1 MGQRSTTSAFPT
13 QVLHRSIQSVGG
25 LPRLLIFSLLALFGL
40 AACDHITPP
49 DGSEPSAIALYPA
62 TALVEEGDLV
72 QLQVTDATTSGSQA
86 ASGVSVDWQTSDP
99 GVATVARGMVRGVNP
114 GEARITAITQS
125 GKVAEAT
132 VKVGRT
138 PAQIVLVNTADQ
150 EAEVGYSLDA
160 PLEAKVLS
168 ARGRPVPGAE
178 IRFRVVKGAGSTSPV
193 IVEADEDGIVR
204 SEWRLGPVAGEQVVQ
219 IEAVSHNGTR
229 AAVQAEARPGAP
241 DRISI
246 SPSEVSLRL
255 GAPFQFAAQ
264 VTDRYGNKLGSIP
277 VRWSSSNPDVV
288 RVNVEGWVTG
298 VAPGTAVVEALPA
311 TGELSA
317 ASAALMQQVAA
328 SPGRGNGN
336 GQAKVTV
343 SDSTD
348 GDSEDGSDALVSV
361 TSGDDQVGVVGTT
374 LGQELGIRVTD
385 ADGNPIRQFDVTWQ
399 VVEGDG
405 SVSEATTRT
414 NGQGRTAVDWTLGPV
429 PGAQKVEAQAGNLGS
444 VTFRAEALVG
454 PVETVTVSPGSGRIE
469 VDAEMDFSAAAQDRY
484 GNPIPGGLDVTWSV
498 IDQAKATVSAQ
509 GRAKGLA
516 TGNTQV
522 VASVEGVKGSAEL
535 TVDASSVDD
544 GGNDSGDDGSG
555 DDGSDD
561 GDSGSDDSDAGD
573 GSDDGSGDDGSDDG
587 GTGDGGSDG
596 GDGGGDSSDDTG
608 DEVSNPG
615 QVTDLSVASTT
626 ERSATLRFTEVDDG
640 TGNPAQ
646 YNVRYHLH
654 PIEWGWGQAT
664 HVEEGSCADPVQ
676 GQSVGSEFTCVAE
689 GLDPDVKYD
698 FQLVAY
704 RMEDGKR
711 VFGTLSN
718 VATGTTAGSDLE
730 GDAVS
735 EVLITQEEVSFSA
748 LGDEVTLDATALD
761 EDGGTLSGASIE
773 WTSTDEEVVIVN
785 SSGTLLAK
793 GIGTALVVASAACCE
808 AAAADSVTVQVD
820 QKVAAVEV
828 DPSSVTLEEGNT
840 RQLSAVALDAN
851 GFLVADAGFSWSSSD
866 TSVASVSSTGGLKAE
881 SHGSA
886 NVTARVDGVD
896 GASSVTVQQAGGGS
910 SGGGSADRPNEPSH
924 FTRIAEH
931 DMSSVADGAIAGA
944 WSSGSFI
951 NPTEVKNAG
960 VPLSSSPDALRVSW
974 GEGWRAGT
982 GSWAALGWSEKGW
995 GPTDDPREEMYM
1007 AVWVRVGGERFDFE
1021 SQPATT
1027 KLWYNSSANSST
1039 HNQHYIGFVPGG
1051 IRSEF
1056 QVRWWIGQIGTDP
1069 NASNYGEYRGAA
1081 MQRSANV
1088 DSRHLL
1094 KAGEWVLIEIW
1105 GKMNTVDAETKTQLA
1120 DGEGKIWVNGA
1131 LTWHYDDIMWRG
1143 WKDNLGWYRFH
1154 GHPIWGGSGDPK
1166 TRADDIDFGHVYVSS
1181 PDS

>member
-298 VAPGTAVVEALPA
+298 VAPGTAEVEALPA

-328 SPGRGNGN
+328 SPGRGNAN
-336 GQAKVTV
+336 GRAKVTV

-414 NGQGRTAVDWTLGPV
+414 NGQGRTSVDWTLGPV

-555 DDGSDD
+555 DDGSDAGDDGSSDDGSDD
-561 GDSGSDDSDAGD
+561 GDAGSDDSDAGD
-573 GSDDGSGDDGSDDG
+573 GGDDGSGDDG

-615 QVTDLSVASTT
+615 QVTDLSVASAT

-718 VATGTTAGSDLE
+718 AATGTTAGSDLE

-808 AAAADSVTVQVD
+808 AAVADSVTVQVD

-881 SHGSA
+881 SQGST

-896 GASSVTVQQAGGGS
+896 GASAVTVQQAGDGS
-910 SGGGSADRPNEPSH
+910 SGGGEYPNLPSGMTKIGSTDGSVLGGVAGTATAGQPA
-924 FTRIAEH
+924 FGIEAFGDWWEFGSTAPDIGLVDDVSNPTGSGKAIRITISH
-931 DMSSVADGAIAGA
+931 DGRGAIATSNDLGGGWKELYIRA
-944 WSSGSFI
+944 RVYLEDPNWDNGGSGNKWFYFGMEGTNTTRHYTDRTSNNI
-951 NPTEVKNAG
+951 PN
-960 VPLSSSPDALRVSW
+960 SLRVVNQTTSTVAV
-974 GEGWRAGT
+974 RAGGVHQT
-982 GSWAALGWSEKGW
+982 GEWMQWEYRIVAESAPGAGDGEVYLYVDGQLIDSETGVQW
-995 GPTDDPREEMYM
+995 TNEGESHLVNRMQWYGHFSPRG
-1007 AVWVRVGGERFDFE
+1007 GGERE
-1021 SQPATT
+1021 GP
-1027 KLWYNSSANSST
+1027 SSYRIGEL
-1039 HNQHYIGFVPGG
+1039 YI
-1051 IRSEF
+1051 
-1056 QVRWWIGQIGTDP
+1056 
-1069 NASNYGEYRGAA
+1069 
-1081 MQRSANV
+1081 
-1088 DSRHLL
+1088 
-1094 KAGEWVLIEIW
+1094 AG
-1105 GKMNTVDAETKTQLA
+1105 
-1120 DGEGKIWVNGA
+1120 
-1131 LTWHYDDIMWRG
+1131 R
-1143 WKDNLGWYRFH
+1143 
-1154 GHPIWGGSGDPK
+1154 
-1166 TRADDIDFGHVYVSS
+1166 
-1181 PDS
+1181 